1 MMALKSP
8 AMLALYFC
16 CLAIAARG
24 RRVIS
29 PVPRDTSFQA
39 SAEANTAFVSSAPNL
54 RTAPSRRQSAVSVP
68 HVNLYSALAARAN
81 MPRMGDDDRKGPEL
95 IYDKAV
101 KFGTELAKES
111 GNKVFVKGFISG
123 CHIALG
129 AMLAV
134 SFGVFKGRALDVG
147 LQKILLGMFGL
158 PLALLMTVVAGGQLV
173 TSNFAFLGAAFF
185 EGKTTLGKCW
195 SNWFTVASG
204 NFLGALLIAW
214 LAHGANLGFGDAAR
228 RLAVAKIAPTFGTLV
243 AQGILC
249 NWLVCMAMWMAASA
263 KDVVS
268 QAVAIFLPISG
279 FVALGFQ
286 HSVANMFLISFGMY
300 YGADV
305 DTGEMFFKNLIPVAL
320 GNLIGGVW
328 GVAYLYKLA
337 FGAKKKKEKKD

>member
-1 MMALKSP
+1 MVPISL
-8 AMLALYFC
+8 AMIVLYLAFF
-16 CLAIAARG
+16 AMGGQG
-24 RRVIS
+24 RRILS
-29 PVPRDTSFQA
+29 PPRQA
-39 SAEANTAFVSSAPNL
+39 PAEANTAFVPSGPNL
-54 RTAPSRRQSAVSVP
+54 RTAPTRRQSAVSDQGLGIP
-68 HVNLYSALAARAN
+68 AVNLYSALAARAN
-81 MPRMGDDDRKGPEL
+81 IVKMGDDEKKGPAKV
-95 IYDKAV
+95 YDMAV
-101 KFGTELAKES
+101 KLGEKKAKES
-111 GNKVFVKGFISG
+111 GNKIFVKGFISG

-134 SFGVFKGRALDVG
+134 SFGVFKGRALDIG

-195 SNWFTVASG
+195 SNWFTVIAG
-204 NFLGALLIAW
+204 NFFGSILIAW
-214 LAHGANLGFGDAAR
+214 LAYEANLGFGDAAR
-228 RLAVAKIAPTFGTLV
+228 RLAMDKIHPTFGTLV
-243 AQGILC
+243 AKGILC

-268 QAVAIFLPISG
+268 QAVAIFLPVSG

-337 FGAKKKKEKKD
+337 FGAGKKKKKED